1 MGRVER
7 EGSMR
12 FFLDTAI
19 VDEIREAVEWGVV
32 DGVTT
37 NPSLVA
43 KAGRSMRDVVL
54 EICELVNG
62 PVSAEVLSLKADE
75 MVPEAQELA
84 DIHPHVVIKI
94 PMTEEGLKAVKRLS
108 RLGVKTNVTLVF
120 SPNQALLAA
129 KAGATYVSPF
139 IGRLDDISHEGMD
152 VVREIVPIFENY
164 DLDAQVIVASI
175 RHPRHVVEAAL
186 MGAHIA
192 TIPFK
197 VLKQMVRHPLTDIGI
212 TRFLEDYRKVFGDEG

>member
-1 MGRVER
+1 
-7 EGSMR
+7 MR

-212 TRFLEDYRKVFGDEG
+212 TRFLEDYRRVFGDEG